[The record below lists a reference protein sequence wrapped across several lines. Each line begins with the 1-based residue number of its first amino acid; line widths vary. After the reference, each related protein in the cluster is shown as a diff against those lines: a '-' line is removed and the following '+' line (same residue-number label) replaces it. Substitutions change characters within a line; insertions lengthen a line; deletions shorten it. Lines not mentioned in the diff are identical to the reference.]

1 MALSDIVNAAVLV
14 KAEVEKLNALKQDFM
29 TNRDRAQDLQAQVL
43 AQQAKVDQA
52 VAALKGWL

>member
-14 KAEVEKLNALKQDFM
+14 KAEVEKLNALKQDFQ
-29 TNRDRAQDLQAQVL
+29 TNRDRAQALQAQVV
-43 AQQAKVDQA
+43 AQQAKVDKA

>member
-14 KAEVEKLNALKQDFM
+14 KAEVEKLNELKQDFQ
-29 TNRDRAQDLQAQVL
+29 TNRDRAQALQAQVV
-43 AQQAKVDQA
+43 AQQAKVDEA

>member
-14 KAEVEKLNALKQDFM
+14 KAEVEKLNALKQDFA
-29 TNRDRAQDLQAQVL
+29 TNRDRAQSLQDQVV
-43 AQQAKVDQA
+43 AQQTIVDNA